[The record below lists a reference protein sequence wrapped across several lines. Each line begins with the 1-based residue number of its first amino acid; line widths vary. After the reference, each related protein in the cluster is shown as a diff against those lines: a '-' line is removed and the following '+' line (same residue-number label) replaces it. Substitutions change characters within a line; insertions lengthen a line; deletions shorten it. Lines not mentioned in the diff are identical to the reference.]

1 MTKNYDFK
9 KIVNTFKKLNF
20 KNYLKFS
27 IKNFKLSTKLG
38 IGFLMIFLL
47 LGSFLLVQKISN
59 KKLISEFYKTEMK
72 VENIKTN
79 NSKTVMIQ
87 VSSTTLTNEFFK
99 NAILL
104 INTENIHEAKSFLNK
119 ALLGLDHFNENFTS
133 IKSDSSINDTINL
146 LKKSINNI
154 YALKEQQISFI
165 EKGDYTKSIEIK
177 NQINES
183 FDSHIMTN
191 IDEINFKLAPFLEEL
206 NINNSTNIDEI
217 LNDSKNNVN
226 KIKKIDIFFFALVIF
241 IIVIISLLGIIS
253 YKSTK
258 ILINSLIRNL
268 NHLSTLQLEIQEIDN
283 KHTTFELSLIN
294 NSLNQMIRAF
304 KNTINEIV
312 ENSLLIKKESEK
324 ISNTVLLNSAASE
337 EISASISQ
345 IKSSINHSVTQAVSM
360 ADNSEK
366 MYIESSEM
374 IKSFEIIKNDNEKML
389 VEALKEKETI
399 KNATNKVNEIAD
411 EIENNIEDVES
422 LKVFS
427 KEIAEFIK
435 KIYGITEQT
444 NLLSLNAAIE
454 AARAGESGKG
464 FAVVASEIRK
474 LAENSKLTAIEI
486 ENKINSIS
494 NKIDFTVT
502 KSHKSK
508 EKMKEMNNE
517 IDRIEIIF
525 VKLMNVLVNITE
537 SLQSIYDE
545 TKEQTISMENLKN
558 QSKEIEN
565 IFKEIFYGIEEINT
579 TMFSTSQSINN
590 LIEVSEIL
598 LENSEKVNSSIN
610 KFIFI

>member
-1 MTKNYDFK
+1 
-9 KIVNTFKKLNF
+9 
-20 KNYLKFS
+20 
-27 IKNFKLSTKLG
+27 
-38 IGFLMIFLL
+38 
-47 LGSFLLVQKISN
+47 
-59 KKLISEFYKTEMK
+59 
-72 VENIKTN
+72 
-79 NSKTVMIQ
+79 
-87 VSSTTLTNEFFK
+87 
-99 NAILL
+99 
-104 INTENIHEAKSFLNK
+104 
-119 ALLGLDHFNENFTS
+119 
-133 IKSDSSINDTINL
+133 
-146 LKKSINNI
+146 
-154 YALKEQQISFI
+154 
-165 EKGDYTKSIEIK
+165 
-177 NQINES
+177 
-183 FDSHIMTN
+183 
-191 IDEINFKLAPFLEEL
+191 
-206 NINNSTNIDEI
+206 
-217 LNDSKNNVN
+217 
-226 KIKKIDIFFFALVIF
+226 
-241 IIVIISLLGIIS
+241 
-253 YKSTK
+253 
-258 ILINSLIRNL
+258 
-268 NHLSTLQLEIQEIDN
+268 
-283 KHTTFELSLIN
+283 
-294 NSLNQMIRAF
+294 
-304 KNTINEIV
+304 
-312 ENSLLIKKESEK
+312 
-324 ISNTVLLNSAASE
+324 
-337 EISASISQ
+337 
-345 IKSSINHSVTQAVSM
+345 M

-610 KFIFI
+610 KFIFIW

>member
-1 MTKNYDFK
+1 MTKNYNFK
-9 KIVNTFKKLNF
+9 KIISTFKNLNL
-20 KNYLKFS
+20 KNYSKFS
-27 IKNFKLSTKLG
+27 LKNFKLSTKLG

-87 VSSTTLTNEFFK
+87 VASTTLTNEFFK
-99 NAILL
+99 NTLLL
-104 INTENIHEAKSFLNK
+104 INTENIYESKSFLNK

-133 IKSDSSINDTINL
+133 IKSDSSITNTINL

-154 YALKEQQISFI
+154 YTLKEQQISFI

-183 FDSHIMTN
+183 FDSNIMTN

-206 NINNSTNIDEI
+206 NISNSTNIDEI

-226 KIKKIDIFFFALVIF
+226 KIKKIDIFFFTLVVF
-241 IIVIISLLGIIS
+241 IIGIISLLGIVS

-294 NSLNQMIRAF
+294 NSLNQMIKAF

-337 EISASISQ
+337 EVSASISQ

-389 VEALKEKETI
+389 EEALKEKETI
-399 KNATNKVNEIAD
+399 KNATSKVNEIAD

-545 TKEQTISMENLKN
+545 TKEQSISMENLKN

-565 IFKEIFYGIEEINT
+565 IFKEIFYGIEEINQ